1 MKKSFVILFVFVV
14 GMAVAQI
21 PRESGLLDISA
32 FPMEKTDLFVN
43 ADLLLAG
50 EALHYKTFVQDGQGK
65 TSTLSKTAYVSLRNQ
80 NDSIIFTHK
89 LQLINGV
96 ANGDFFLPSTLKTGV
111 YKLIAYTNFS
121 RNNVK
126 DAFSQKA
133 ILLINPFVRTV
144 KSASS
149 ENEINLT
156 LTSEELP
163 NPFDSEGTSVNIKLI
178 TDKFTY
184 GVREKVKLTVENIT
198 GKNQGNYVLSVRK
211 IEPVIAEI
219 PASRNNAISSDLAFL
234 PELRGELISGVVLS
248 GEKVPVA
255 NQVLSL
261 TIPGKDYVFKM
272 AKTDRHGRFYFSV
285 DEAYQAENAV
295 IQLNEEG
302 LESKDFQIIIN
313 EKRFDLSKGA
323 PSNLNLDPSLKKW
336 VLERSVQLQ
345 IENAYFE
352 AKRDSVFPPRLAP
365 KFYDHL
371 GKLFVLDDFT
381 RFPSVRET
389 FVEIISLAAIRGVGG
404 STRFLVNNEY
414 DPKGLAKF
422 SKIDPLVLLDGF
434 QVLNNSELINYNA
447 RDIKSIRVVNQPYR
461 YGPKLFSGII
471 AVETKQGDFIP
482 LDLDGY
488 SKTFKIS
495 PVERRKQY
503 YSPTYNNSN
512 VLSRIPDYR
521 VQLLWQPELK
531 NEQSGFISFY
541 TSDVS
546 GVFQI
551 SLEGF
556 TDEGVPISVKQF
568 FKVKYE

>member
-21 PRESGLLDISA
+21 PRESGLLELRA
-32 FPMEKTDLFVN
+32 FPMEKVEIAVN
-43 ADLLLAG
+43 SELLLAG
-50 EALHYKTFVQDGQGK
+50 EVLHYKTFVQDKQGK
-65 TSTLSKTAYVSLRNQ
+65 TSTLSKIVYVSMRNQ
-80 NDSIIFTHK
+80 NDSIVFNHK
-89 LQLINGV
+89 LQLVNGV
-96 ANGDFFLPSTLKTGV
+96 ANGDFFLPSSLNTGV

-126 DAFSQKA
+126 DAFAEKT
-133 ILLINPFVRTV
+133 ILLINSFLKNDDT
-144 KSASS
+144 STS
-149 ENEINLT
+149 ENENL
-156 LTSEELP
+156 LPIISQELP
-163 NPFDSEGTSVNIKLI
+163 NFINAEDTSADIKLI
-178 TDKFTY
+178 SDKTTY
-184 GVREKVKLTVENIT
+184 GFREKVKVTVENLT
-198 GKNQGNYVLSVRK
+198 GKNQGDYVLSVRK
-211 IEPVIAEI
+211 LEPILAEI
-219 PASRNNAISSDLAFL
+219 PTFHKNALSSDLAFL

-248 GEKVPVA
+248 SEKAPLA
-255 NQVLSL
+255 NQVVSL
-261 TIPGKDYVFKM
+261 TILGKEYVFKL
-272 AKTDRHGRFYFSV
+272 AKTNSNGRFYFSV
-285 DEAYQAENAV
+285 DQAYQAENAV

-302 LESKDFQIIIN
+302 LESKDFQIIID
-313 EKRFDLSKGA
+313 EKRLDLSKGA
-323 PSNLNLDPSLKKW
+323 PSNLTLDPNLKEGL
-336 VLERSVQLQ
+336 LERSVQLQ

-352 AKRDSVFPPRLAP
+352 AKRDSVFPPRPFP
-365 KFYDHL
+365 KFFDNL
-371 GKLFVLDDFT
+371 GKLFMLDDYT

-389 FVEIISLAAIRGVGG
+389 FIEIISLAAIRGVGEN
-404 STRFLVNNEY
+404 TRFVVNNEY

-434 QVLNNSELINYNA
+434 QILNNSELINYNA

-471 AVETKQGDFIP
+471 AVETKLGDFKP

-488 SKTFKIS
+488 SKTFNIS

-503 YSPTYNNSN
+503 YKPTYNDTS

-531 NEQSGFISFY
+531 VEKSEYISFY

-551 SLEGF
+551 SLEGY
-556 TDEGVPISVKQF
+556 TDEGRPISIKRI
-568 FKVKYE
+568 FKVEQN